1 VSWALRTHYWMSA
14 AVKLHSQERA
24 QLKSPIQFA
33 LPIWA
38 SNRQFGRS
46 KSQRLSPRTR
56 DSISGGRITPILRAR
71 LRFAYFSAGGVLL
84 MRLVLSVAAAGG
96 GAKAPQGPPVSHL
109 QRNGPTAISTIWLC
123 QSFSCT
129 VCARYGIR
137 AICKLSLSLSLS
149 RRHIIIRAV
158 KSVRFMFFFSA
169 FAISSLT
176 RFAWAALFLFQLP
189 ISSSSDG
196 RADAFYGR
204 Q

>member
-1 VSWALRTHYWMSA
+1 MSA
-14 AVKLHSQERA
+14 AVKLHSEERA

-137 AICKLSLSLSLS
+137 AICKLSLS
-149 RRHIIIRAV
+149 R
-158 KSVRFMFFFSA
+158 SA
-169 FAISSLT
+169 AYYY
-176 RFAWAALFLFQLP
+176 
-189 ISSSSDG
+189 SSSKKRPFYVLLFRVCYFISHSICMG
-196 RADAFYGR
+196 RSFFISAAHFVIMRRTDAFYGR